1 MVDTVVKVSNSQLSK
16 NPDYKVLV
24 EDILGSYSQVTRL
37 NVGAPGTIQYWD
49 GTTTA
54 SIVGEVATSIAHTVT
69 VNAGN
74 DWVEVHNVGDSITVT
89 TSAMLGLVDDGTSH
103 MAALRQP
110 LTDTELRATAVPVSL
125 ASVPSHAVT
134 NAGTFAVQVDG
145 AALTALQSLLAG
157 DTILIGT
164 TAYTVKKQKI
174 DRATSG
180 ELVAAVTGKKI
191 RVIALYAT
199 VAADTTV
206 TLKSASTTTG
216 TFTTTGAMTWK
227 AGGGMVLPRDP
238 DGHIETTSGE
248 ALNVTLGTACQI
260 SGMLKYVE
268 V

>member
-1 MVDTVVKVSNSQLSK
+1 MADN
-16 NPDYKVLV
+16 
-24 EDILGSYSQVTRL
+24 LGYT
-37 NVGAPGTIQYWD
+37 PGTGETIRSKDRD
-49 GTTTA
+49 G
-54 SIVGEVATSIAHTVT
+54 IHRQVLMLDVG
-69 VNAGN
+69 
-74 DWVEVHNVGDSITVT
+74 
-89 TSAMLGLVDDGTSH
+89 
-103 MAALRQP
+103 
-110 LTDTELRATAVPVSL
+110 SL
-125 ASVPSHAVT
+125 AEVLLTVGQKLMASSLPVAIASDQSEVPISIETVPSHPVT

-145 AALTALQSLLAG
+145 EALTALQSLLAG

-238 DGHIETTSGE
+238 DGHVETTSGE
-248 ALNVTLGTACQI
+248 GLNVTLGTACQI